1 MRRLGKMDIGLM
13 GENLQFVVLGMVMVL
28 VAQFLIK
35 YFTKRN
41 TTSFEKVSEDV
52 TTPYNDTIIHDNLL
66 LVEDDATQDAHHVA
80 AIVAAIAEF
89 RKQS

>member
-1 MRRLGKMDIGLM
+1 MDIGLT
-13 GENLQFVVLGMVMVL
+13 GENLKFVVLGMVMVL
-28 VAQFLIK
+28 IAQFLIK

-41 TTSFEKVSEDV
+41 TTSLEKVSQNV
-52 TTPYNDTIIHDNLL
+52 TTPCNESIMRDNLL